1 MKNSKGLLCA
11 GGGQT
16 GSRADTL
23 LRVSSRTSSL
33 IVTEL
38 DNDDI
43 VRLHG
48 VDYSIDYI
56 SIKHIVPAKMH
67 YSCYLQRPWS
77 VKLRELNPGIA

>member
-1 MKNSKGLLCA
+1 MKNSKDLLCA

-48 VDYSIDYI
+48 VDYGIDYI
-56 SIKHIVPAKMH
+56 SIKHIVQSTMIQTR
-67 YSCYLQRPWS
+67 YLQRPWS